1 MMSKS
6 AVHGIVCFQRFN
18 SLFVSR
24 FFTSAFSIPKARGSK
39 HRPQARCGL
48 LSSRASGIRLSL
60 LSGRPF
66 FCWHDRRP
74 MSIGRSFE
82 SVSCGLEV
90 VCTLLW
96 DEEIADLPD
105 GLPEFVD
112 GAHGHG
118 AEMGLEFGEGHFD
131 GIEVGAVGRQE
142 QEPGASLA
150 NGLFGGRAFVG
161 GQIVQ
166 NDDVAFFAALVR
178 AGCARRCRRSPGP
191 SARR

>member
-1 MMSKS
+1 M
-6 AVHGIVCFQRFN
+6 
-18 SLFVSR
+18 
-24 FFTSAFSIPKARGSK
+24 
-39 HRPQARCGL
+39 
-48 LSSRASGIRLSL
+48 
-60 LSGRPF
+60 
-66 FCWHDRRP
+66 
-74 MSIGRSFE
+74 GRSFE

-118 AEMGLEFGEGHFD
+118 AQMRLEFGEGHFD
-131 GIEVGAVGRQE
+131 GIEVGAVGRQK
-142 QEPGASLA
+142 QQPSASLA
-150 NGLFGGRAFVG
+150 DGLFGGRAFVG

-166 NDDVAFFAALVR
+166 DDDIALLQR
-178 AGCARRCRRSPGP
+178 GDELGARRFRRSPGR